1 MGDNQVVDVK
11 VQQTVVHDVQS
22 APAAVNYRIQHL
34 PDHVNLQQV
43 HFVAATAMS
52 FPGQI
57 DEGPAGEGQPVAVPV
72 PVQVPLIQ
80 VVDAQP
86 IQVHYMQDA
95 DHAAEDGENDGDGE
109 QASSAEHVVLVD
121 PAHRGQGNQLTLS
134 FQGEVYVFDSVA
146 PEKVHSLFF

>member
-1 MGDNQVVDVK
+1 MGDNQAVDVK
-11 VQQTVVHDVQS
+11 VQQTVVHGVQP
-22 APAAVNYRIQHL
+22 AAAAVNYRIQHL

-57 DEGPAGEGQPVAVPV
+57 DEVPAGEGQPVAVPV

-95 DHAAEDGENDGDGE
+95 DHAAEDGENDGAVAGDGGDGE
-109 QASSAEHVVLVD
+109 QASLATV
-121 PAHRGQGNQLTLS
+121 
-134 FQGEVYVFDSVA
+134 
-146 PEKVHSLFF
+146 